1 MLFISNFALELYNLN
16 LKKMRILRT
25 VLFVVFIFILEK
37 CLLYFDNHSDYFA
50 NYAHD
55 TMLAIIIIVA
65 IILFAL
71 IFYKIRKSKLFGLN
85 ADDELS
91 KVRKYKAGYFA
102 FYMNLLFWLLLY
114 SDRIRFTDISNLM
127 GGGILTSLFIGIF
140 SLLLSSF
147 GLYDEQN

>member
-1 MLFISNFALELYNLN
+1 M
-16 LKKMRILRT
+16 KILRT
-25 VLFVVFIFILEK
+25 VLFVVYIFILEK

-71 IFYKIRKSKLFGLN
+71 IFYRVRKHKLVGFY

-91 KVRKYKAGYFA
+91 KIRKYKAGYFA
-102 FYMNLLFWLLLY
+102 FYMNLFFWFLLY

-127 GGGILTSLFIGIF
+127 GGGILISLFIGIF

-147 GLYDEQN
+147 GIYDEQN